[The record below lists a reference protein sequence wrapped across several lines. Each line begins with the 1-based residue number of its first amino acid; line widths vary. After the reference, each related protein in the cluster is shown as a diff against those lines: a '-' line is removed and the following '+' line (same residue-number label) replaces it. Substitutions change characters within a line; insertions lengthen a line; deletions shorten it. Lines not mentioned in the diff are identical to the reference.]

1 MEVAM
6 SDQVAEAEKYLRHS
20 PGSYAAPLIL
30 SLRDELKQNQAIL
43 ARVLKAV
50 ADWTMEHEDDRK
62 HTSGVARE
70 MHALAIEDLCKRLAA
85 AVDILDAE
93 KEKETSDVAL
103 P

>member
-1 MEVAM
+1 MTRPI
-6 SDQVAEAEKYLRHS
+6 DEADAYLRHS

-85 AVDILDAE
+85 AVDRGI
-93 KEKETSDVAL
+93 S
-103 P
+103 